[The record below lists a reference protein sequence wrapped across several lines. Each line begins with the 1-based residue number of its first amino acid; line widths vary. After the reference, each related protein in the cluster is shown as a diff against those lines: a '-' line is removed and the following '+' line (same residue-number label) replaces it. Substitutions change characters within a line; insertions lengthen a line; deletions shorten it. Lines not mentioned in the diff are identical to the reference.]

1 MHNFRELKIWQKSVT
16 LVKAIYILTQT
27 FPKEEI
33 YGITNQIRRCAVS
46 IPSNIAEGC
55 GRNTNKQLIQFLDIA
70 HGSSCELETQLI
82 IANELE
88 FISIDQLNLLMA
100 DVHEV
105 QKMIFGF
112 KNSLKSQ
119 A

>member
-33 YGITNQIRRCAVS
+33 YGITNQIRRCAIS